1 VLLPG
6 AREALEAVRRRGY
19 KMGLICNTGR
29 TPGSTLRKLMDRMG
43 ILGFFDVTTFSN
55 EIMVRKPSEAAFRTT
70 LKELGA
76 APKASV
82 HVGDNPENDI
92 AGAKRVGMRALQVM
106 QYANRPAP
114 EADARIES
122 IVGLPEVL
130 GKFSQ

>member
-1 VLLPG
+1 
-6 AREALEAVRRRGY
+6 
-19 KMGLICNTGR
+19 MGLICNTGR

-92 AGAKRVGMRALQVM
+92 ARAKRVGMRALQVM